1 VLLWLGSKV
10 ARGGVPS
17 LEGMALRA
25 GPYTFTHVT
34 YDSSSDVLY
43 AGFEP
48 QRRQGRRQRTPE
60 EDFLRFDEEGRFVG
74 VTLVNPRS
82 RLEREGAVNLSLPSG
97 DRVRVQGL
105 ELELRAA
112 ER

>member
-1 VLLWLGSKV
+1 VSPHIEGTLGTAYAGRV
-10 ARGGVPS
+10 A
-17 LEGMALRA
+17 LHA
-25 GPYTFTHVT
+25 GPFTFTYVT
-34 YDSSSDVLY
+34 YDASSDVLY

-48 QRRQGRRQRTPE
+48 QRRQGTRERTPE
-60 EDFLRFDEEGRFVG
+60 DDFLRYDEEGRFVG

-82 RLEREGAVNLSLPSG
+82 RLEREGEVNLSLPSG